1 MGIDSYVFENG
12 WNKKKK
18 RFIWRVARRAQLIGT
33 EGVVAEVELKR
44 HRERESER
52 GGGGGGR
59 EIERDIRSEGAEFQP

>member
-12 WNKKKK
+12 WNIKKN

-44 HRERESER
+44 HRERE
-52 GGGGGGR
+52 
-59 EIERDIRSEGAEFQP
+59 